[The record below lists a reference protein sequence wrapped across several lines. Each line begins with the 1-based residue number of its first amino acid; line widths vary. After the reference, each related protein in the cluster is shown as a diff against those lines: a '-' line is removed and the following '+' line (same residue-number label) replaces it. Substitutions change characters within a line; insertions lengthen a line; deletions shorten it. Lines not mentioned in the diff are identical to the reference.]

1 MRRLVWIVFFGVPLW
16 VSAAPSKS
24 APGPELDMMGS
35 SAQMLL
41 GLVVVLGVMA
51 GAVWLLRRYTP
62 LQRGDG
68 ALKIVGGLALGN
80 RERLVLV
87 ETGGVRLL
95 LGVMPGQVKK
105 LHVFEVGDTNNF
117 AAHLAKAGHSM
128 VARKEEASR

>member
-1 MRRLVWIVFFGVPLW
+1 MIRLLFIFLWMPLW
-16 VSAAPSKS
+16 VIAAPGEST
-24 APGPELDMMGS
+24 GPELDMVGS
-35 SAQMLL
+35 SAKMLL
-41 GLVVVLGVMA
+41 GLLVVLGLMA

-68 ALKIVGGLALGN
+68 ALKIVGGLALGT

-105 LHVFEVGDTNNF
+105 LHVFEASDADNF
-117 AAHLAKAGHSM
+117 TAQLAKASHST
-128 VARKEEASR
+128 VAHREEASQ

>member
-1 MRRLVWIVFFGVPLW
+1 MRKLLLILLWIPLW
-16 VSAAPSKS
+16 VSAAPGES
-24 APGPELDMMGS
+24 AGPELDMVGS
-35 SAQMLL
+35 GAQMLL
-41 GLVVVLGVMA
+41 GLVVVLGLMA

-68 ALKIVGGLALGN
+68 ALKIVGGLALGT

-105 LHVFEVGDTNNF
+105 LHVFAASDTENF
-117 AAHLAKAGHSM
+117 AAQLAKADHSM

>member
-1 MRRLVWIVFFGVPLW
+1 MRKLLLIILLLMPLW
-16 VSAAPSKS
+16 VSAAPGES
-24 APGPELDMMGS
+24 AGPELDMVGS

-41 GLVVVLGVMA
+41 GLVVVLGLMA

-68 ALKIVGGLALGN
+68 ALKIVGGLALGT

-95 LGVMPGQVKK
+95 LGVMPGKVER
-105 LHVFEVGDTNNF
+105 LHVFEATDTDNF
-117 AAHLAKAGHSM
+117 AAHLAKSSHST
-128 VARKEEASR
+128 VSHEQEASR